1 MNREYHRWYSRS
13 LDRDME
19 LLVFGHS
26 GARVIVFPTSM
37 GRFFQWEDM
46 GMMATLGGRLEQG
59 LIQLY
64 CVDSVDG
71 ESWYAKQKHP
81 AERAIR
87 HLQYDSY
94 LLNEVV
100 PFSKQRNGNPFLMTT
115 GASFGA
121 YHALNF
127 ALRYPQLVDRT
138 IGLSGLYDIRRFTEG
153 YSNDEVYYNNPVAFI
168 ANEQDAARLEAL
180 HRVDIIMAIGRDDP
194 SCYSNEELSSV
205 LWGKDIWHALRIWD
219 GWAHDWPW
227 WKQMIDHYIDGHD

>member
-1 MNREYHRWYSRS
+1 
-13 LDRDME
+13 
-19 LLVFGHS
+19 
-26 GARVIVFPTSM
+26 
-37 GRFFQWEDM
+37 
-46 GMMATLGGRLEQG
+46 MATLGERLEQG
-59 LIQLY
+59 HIQLY

-81 AERAIR
+81 AERAVR
-87 HLQYDSY
+87 HLHYDSY

-100 PFSKQRNGNPFLMTT
+100 PFSKQRNGNSFLMTT

-121 YHALNF
+121 YHAVNF

-153 YSNDEVYYNNPVAFI
+153 YSNDEVYYNNPVAYI
-168 ANEQDAARLEAL
+168 ANEHDPARLEAL

-194 SCYSNEELSSV
+194 SCYSNEEMSSV
-205 LWGKDIWHALRIWD
+205 MWEKDIWHALRIWD